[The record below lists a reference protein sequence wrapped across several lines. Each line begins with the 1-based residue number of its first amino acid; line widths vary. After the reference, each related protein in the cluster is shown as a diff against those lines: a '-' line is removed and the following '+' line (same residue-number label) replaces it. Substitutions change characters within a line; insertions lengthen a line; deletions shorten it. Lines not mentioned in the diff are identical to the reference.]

1 MPRLRLD
8 LERARREGWQFGAKL
23 VRGQPQP
30 WSAAN
35 LIRHMSCDPT
45 ITPCTRAA
53 TLCTQ
58 AATPCMPP
66 GAWGVHGAR
75 ARARS
80 GAGVRLTLSPSPHSH
95 SSLIVRLSLNR
106 YEDPIQPTAEA
117 THANYREALQ
127 LLLRPPRRSECPPYT
142 RHKLDSCTSSG
153 RAWRLWT
160 TGTPR
165 SGPSMHAYEH
175 AYVVPRPDATWLMV
189 ATHNEASIAHA
200 AGALLNGAATV
211 PPRQALGTVT
221 ANPPPQPPF
230 TWPCSA

>member
-1 MPRLRLD
+1 MSSKILNSYQTSYSQPRLPRFTLPTTPHSTDYISPYRPHTYQAYLTDCMPRLRLD

-80 GAGVRLTLSPSPHSH
+80 GAGVRLTLSPSPHS
-95 SSLIVRLSLNR
+95 SLIVRLSLNR

-127 LLLRPPRRSECPPYT
+127 LLLRPPRR
-142 RHKLDSCTSSG
+142 
-153 RAWRLWT
+153 
-160 TGTPR
+160 
-165 SGPSMHAYEH
+165 
-175 AYVVPRPDATWLMV
+175 
-189 ATHNEASIAHA
+189 AST
-200 AGALLNGAATV
+200 LRV
-211 PPRQALGTVT
+211 PPLHAPQARLLHLLRARLAPLDRHSQGG
-221 ANPPPQPPF
+221 AQH
-230 TWPCSA
+230 ARL